1 MGRKRIFLFSAIAIG
16 IICFIAI
23 YLLFDPSNSRFFP
36 KCPFL
41 MLTGLK
47 CPGCGSQRAIHAL
60 LCGDILSAF
69 RYNALLVISLPIILL
84 YGIAELLR
92 TRYNALYRKLNS
104 PTAIWAIFVIVV
116 LWWILRNIFNW

>member
-1 MGRKRIFLFSAIAIG
+1 
-16 IICFIAI
+16 
-23 YLLFDPSNSRFFP
+23 
-36 KCPFL
+36 